1 MTALMWSAQQNHHH
15 IVDLLL
21 KHGANLQAQC
31 SDGSSVLHQAA
42 YAGSTKAVQK
52 LITYG
57 ADKHLSLKRF
67 LDATNKDGSTPLLL
81 ACYAG
86 HVEVV
91 TCLLQHGASVHATN
105 QAGWT
110 PLHGAASGG
119 HLEVARMLLEH
130 GANLHTKVTQ

>member
-1 MTALMWSAQQNHHH
+1 MYLFHFLPPLTS
-15 IVDLLL
+15 
-21 KHGANLQAQC
+21 
-31 SDGSSVLHQAA
+31 A
-42 YAGSTKAVQK
+42 YAGSTKAVQN

-81 ACYAG
+81 ACYVG
-86 HVEVV
+86 HVDVV
-91 TCLLQHGASVHATN
+91 RCLLQHGASVHTTN

-119 HLEVARMLLEH
+119 HLEVARMLVDH
-130 GANLHTKVTQ
+130 GANIHVKVRHIHIHIHIMNIHESPSLSPQVTGLF